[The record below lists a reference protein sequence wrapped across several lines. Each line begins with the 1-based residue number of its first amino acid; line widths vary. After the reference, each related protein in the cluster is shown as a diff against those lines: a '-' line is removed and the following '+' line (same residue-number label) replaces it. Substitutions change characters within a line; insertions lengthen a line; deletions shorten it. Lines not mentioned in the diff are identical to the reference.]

1 MRAKCEVGMPVV
13 LKQQENVKS
22 PVVMSVEA
30 YDEKTDVATCIGFN
44 AGNHPFKIDVK
55 TVNLEKANLKRIQ
68 AAQQ

>member
-13 LKQQENVKS
+13 LKQQENAKS

-55 TVNLEKANLKRIQ
+55 TV
-68 AAQQ
+68 